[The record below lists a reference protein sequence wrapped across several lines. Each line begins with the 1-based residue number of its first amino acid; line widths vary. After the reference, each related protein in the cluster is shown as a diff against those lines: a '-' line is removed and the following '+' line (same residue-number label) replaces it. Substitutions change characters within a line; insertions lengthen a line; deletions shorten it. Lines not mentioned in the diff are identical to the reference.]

1 MMSNSNETLINQDN
15 REVIIKKLDESIDNV
30 ELEDLFL
37 FDLSPYYEEKID
49 DSFFSKQLEFI
60 QEKNQ
65 LNHNS
70 EISFT
75 SEQIRIY
82 HGISENKRSIVSAPT
97 SFGKTMLVKEFIYN
111 NQPNKV
117 VFIVPTNSLADEL
130 LDDFKSIF
138 TSKGYVVFDSI
149 KNSDLISEKSIF
161 IGTQEKF
168 YNIKKLYE
176 DEINLFVID
185 EAYKLTDP
193 IKGSREVILNR
204 SFADTLDKSDK
215 LILLMPLVNSIVG
228 LEKYD
233 FTILQ
238 SEYAPVAKNF
248 IGIKNLNKL
257 IIEEISNNLNVNL
270 VYFNSP
276 SELEKNY
283 LKLFKTLNNSVSIN
297 DNWIQRVEEDF
308 HPDWL
313 PIQALKSGI
322 GIHYGPMPKF
332 VQKKVIDLF
341 KSNQIKNVLA
351 TNSIIEGVNT
361 PTKNIY
367 IYSPRNILGDKNLV
381 KYKNLI
387 GRAGRL
393 GKHKVGNI
401 YYWDKHKKQFENAN
415 ISYRDINIQFVLE
428 DKTEIKEINR
438 DENFF
443 NEISIEGDK
452 SSHENTLEIHL
463 QNSSYS
469 DIPIKEVVLLL
480 NEHGFTIKQ
489 FDTLLDYF
497 SSTNNLK
504 LLGIIG
510 KIIGGTDLT
519 TLKVILDSRL
529 TRISEMVN
537 ELHLKNSNKTKSKIV
552 SVLIDMIYNFLPFK
566 IIPLVNFIL
575 DIDTLYSKHIKRN
588 LLPVEVIIE
597 AKRKKAQF
605 YSKFIGIDNPNQETL
620 VIMNKL
626 FEYGIP
632 YQRANPYLNQISN
645 NLPSKFSIHD
655 IKKTIFEN
663 DTMSDLRIYFE

>member
-1 MMSNSNETLINQDN
+1 MSNSNETLINQDN